1 MRPLPQYPMKKSKG
15 SGETPAFGFQK
26 TRANLANETEFGHAF
41 FAVAVEA
48 SLSHTDTVSLKHW

>member
-1 MRPLPQYPMKKSKG
+1 MKKSKG